1 MLANVPR
8 TCEAKRAR
16 CRYGLAVLRVSGC
29 AILLGA
35 ALIFALPAS
44 AGKDPALL
52 RAQAFVDKRCPA
64 QYREISA
71 RMWFP
76 GLRFNALY
84 GNCRAGDGRDQR
96 IWFFDRGRFIGT
108 DARKSSHLIIGV
120 WRDDKTIAFLYVLY
134 RQTDAE
140 CCPTGGGASVR
151 FRWTGRGFARLDPLP
166 PRAFTPGVVVG
177 R

>member
-1 MLANVPR
+1 MFLA
-8 TCEAKRAR
+8 
-16 CRYGLAVLRVSGC
+16 
-29 AILLGA
+29 A
-35 ALIFALPAS
+35 ALVFSLAAS

-64 QYREISA
+64 QEREISTQ
-71 RMWFP
+71 MWGS
-76 GLRFNALY
+76 GLRFHALY
-84 GNCRAGDGRDQR
+84 GNCQAGDGRDQY

-151 FRWTGRGFARLDPLP
+151 FRWTGKGAAWLDPLP
-166 PRAFTPGVVVG
+166 PRAFTPGVVAG